1 MTFRPE
7 WRGGGGGGGCEIRLE
22 AVDESGSDSEERG
35 RGVDVLSK
43 EITEVSESFRLGLG
57 GGGFIVASVDWGGG

>member
-7 WRGGGGGGGCEIRLE
+7 WRGGGGGGGGCDIRFE
-22 AVDESGSDSEERG
+22 AVEGGGSDSEERG
-35 RGVDVLSK
+35 MGVDVLSK

-57 GGGFIVASVDWGGG
+57 GGGFIIESVD